1 MRSLRYLNSVLTVL
15 AILLTLQLWTMW
27 TQSAAPSRSAAWL
40 DVARP
45 AHAAGLPNSA
55 MQRKQTNDL
64 LKQLIRKTEEL
75 NGLFKSGRARVR
87 VEQAASKKPDKPEG
101 S

>member
-1 MRSLRYLNSVLTVL
+1 MRSLRYLNTVLTVL
-15 AILLTLQLWTMW
+15 AILLTLQLWTSW
-27 TQSAAPSRSAAWL
+27 TQATSPAPGAAWL
-40 DVARP
+40 DAARP

-64 LKQLIRKTEEL
+64 LKQLIRKTEDL

-87 VEQAASKKPDKPEG
+87 VEQAAGKKPDKPEG
-101 S
+101 